1 MNGPPSSS
9 NVPRGTSN
17 TSCSHFV
24 KENGIVWPRCKVS
37 LDGPLP
43 VYKKKGSP
51 ASYLSRILSKSRC
64 EKKRPRLNQ
73 RCGLWPVRRSKRW
86 RRSSSINLVAHFL
99 FAISEW
105 LRHEMQ
111 NLGALRDG
119 NVVEGKD
126 VSLLIMCSLNVPR
139 VDMLLGGSIL
149 LAVPYWKYCLGVG
162 RRHARDA
169 RCSLCNVDGIW
180 NSF

>member
-1 MNGPPSSS
+1 MNWYLVRLTGKHNDYSRCQWGSEYHIHRLMPVNGRSSS
-9 NVPRGTSN
+9 SYIPRGTSN

-24 KENGIVWPRCKVS
+24 KENGIVWPRCSAS

-99 FAISEW
+99 FTVSEW
-105 LRHEMQ
+105 LHHGLR
-111 NLGALRDG
+111 NLGILWDRDIVNG
-119 NVVEGKD
+119 
-126 VSLLIMCSLNVPR
+126 
-139 VDMLLGGSIL
+139 
-149 LAVPYWKYCLGVG
+149 
-162 RRHARDA
+162 
-169 RCSLCNVDGIW
+169 
-180 NSF
+180 